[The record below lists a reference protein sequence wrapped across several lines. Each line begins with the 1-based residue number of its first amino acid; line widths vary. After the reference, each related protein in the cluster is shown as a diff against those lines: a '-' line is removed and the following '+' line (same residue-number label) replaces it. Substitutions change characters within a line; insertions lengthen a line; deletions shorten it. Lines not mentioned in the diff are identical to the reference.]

1 MRFSSTAAAAV
12 FAALVGPFAFPGGAT
27 ALADVP
33 EPLQACATCHRIG
46 TEPSPPGVPYL
57 DGQVQ
62 SYLVESI
69 ELLRDRKRVT
79 QVPDHVPVS
88 WTVAQV
94 SAAAAL
100 YSTARGRQPTDP
112 IDPALVAQGRDIFR
126 DRCETC
132 HAADGR
138 ETDPRGAGS
147 PLLAGQQ
154 LSYLRSQILAYLKGE
169 RPYLVD
175 MKKRSF
181 RGLPVVLRGTAV
193 SEPGATMTDADAEA
207 ISHFLASVP
216 RTLATGRRARL
227 R

>member
-1 MRFSSTAAAAV
+1 MRFPSTAAAAV
-12 FAALVGPFAFPGGAT
+12 FAALVGPFAFPGGAA
-27 ALADVP
+27 ALADLP
-33 EPLQACATCHRIG
+33 EPLQACAACHRVG
-46 TEPSPPGVPYL
+46 AEPAPPGVPYL

-69 ELLRDRKRVT
+69 ELLRDRKRPT
-79 QVPDHVPVS
+79 RVPDHVPS
-88 WTVAQV
+88 DWNAAQV
-94 SAAAAL
+94 AAAATH
-100 YSTARGRQPTDP
+100 YTAAKGRQPAEP
-112 IDPALVAQGRDIFR
+112 VDPALVAQGREIFR

-154 LSYLRSQILAYLKGE
+154 LSYLRSQILAYLRGE

-181 RGLPVVLRGTAV
+181 RGLPIVLRGTTV

-216 RTLATGRRARL
+216 RALATGRRARL